1 MDAVW
6 YGIAH
11 VAQSMFKFLP
21 PIGALTN
28 WFFGLSITVGVI
40 YWLWYDAKVR
50 RGGDNFMAN
59 KGK

>member
-1 MDAVW
+1 MDSIW

-11 VAQSMFKFLP
+11 GAQSFFKILP

-28 WFFGLSITVGVI
+28 WFFGISITIGVV
-40 YWLWYDAKVR
+40 YWLWYDAQARK
-50 RGGDNFMAN
+50 GGNNYMAN

>member
-1 MDAVW
+1 MDALI
-6 YGIAH
+6 YGIAN
-11 VAQSMFKFLP
+11 AFEAIFKILP

-28 WFFGLSITVGVI
+28 WFFGLTITVGVI

-50 RGGDNFMAN
+50 AGGKNFMAD